1 MKYVISENRLN
12 QFIIDYLNDIIERK
26 VVNRLHPYIVI
37 SQRIGDDEDDWE
49 DIIEFDHTDG
59 RLWVNR
65 NLQKM
70 LTDMFALSQEKMKL
84 LMKLWFENKFNV
96 EVKFVEP

>member
-37 SQRIGDDEDDWE
+37 SQRIGDEEDDWE

-70 LTDMFALSQEKMKL
+70 LTDMFALSQERMKVL
-84 LMKLWFENKFNV
+84 LKQWFENKFNV
-96 EVKFVEP
+96 KVEFVEP